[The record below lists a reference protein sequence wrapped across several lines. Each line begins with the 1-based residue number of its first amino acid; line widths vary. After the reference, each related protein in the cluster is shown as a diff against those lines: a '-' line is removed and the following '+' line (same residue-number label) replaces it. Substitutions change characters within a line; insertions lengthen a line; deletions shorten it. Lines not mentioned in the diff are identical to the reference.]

1 MISYVKEFT
10 KFILKLHSYIMMLS
24 SSILY
29 KLYIFKSMT
38 DKKLFE

>member
-1 MISYVKEFT
+1 MLKKFT
-10 KFILKLHSYIMMLS
+10 EFILKIYFYIMMLS

-38 DKKLFE
+38 DKKLSE